1 MKHTQKLPAAVLAL
15 IGLSFVLGSC
25 EYVVVAILP
34 DIAAGLGADLG
45 GVGKLVSVFAA
56 GYAIGTPVL
65 MAAAGRVPKYRLLVD
80 LLTLFLAANA
90 VSMLAPS
97 LTVLYLSRVAA
108 AVMTGTLMAV
118 LFLFVREVTPP
129 EQSAKAV
136 SLVYAGMSLA
146 TVVGN
151 PLNKLICRYF
161 GWRAAFG
168 MILAVGAVLLPILAR
183 LLPHQ
188 ITETTGE
195 GGSFFRQ
202 FTMLRDAR
210 YTLCV
215 LIAVCSYGA
224 TYVVYTYLPPILTDV
239 LGVGEAAVSPLLMA
253 VGLCCVGSNL
263 LAGWVGAHGGIRRT
277 PLVLLGQA
285 ALFAAMPA
293 LLGGQWMGL
302 AAMLA
307 MCLLMYALSTP
318 VQLHALELSAK
329 EYPYAA
335 SLCASTLSVAA
346 NIGVALGSFAS
357 SGLQSAVGLRALG
370 WPAAVFA
377 LAGVAAN
384 LALIRACGWGRPM
397 NRVSGNQNV

>member
-45 GVGKLVSVFAA
+45 GAGKLVSVFAA

-65 MAAAGRVPKYRLLVD
+65 MAAAGRVPKYRLLMA

-108 AVMTGTLMAV
+108 AVMTGTLTAV

-183 LLPHQ
+183 LLPRRV
-188 ITETTGE
+188 TEAPENSG
-195 GGSFFRQ
+195 FFR
-202 FTMLRDAR
+202 
-210 YTLCV
+210 
-215 LIAVCSYGA
+215 
-224 TYVVYTYLPPILTDV
+224 
-239 LGVGEAAVSPLLMA
+239 
-253 VGLCCVGSNL
+253 
-263 LAGWVGAHGGIRRT
+263 
-277 PLVLLGQA
+277 
-285 ALFAAMPA
+285 
-293 LLGGQWMGL
+293 
-302 AAMLA
+302 
-307 MCLLMYALSTP
+307 
-318 VQLHALELSAK
+318 
-329 EYPYAA
+329 
-335 SLCASTLSVAA
+335 
-346 NIGVALGSFAS
+346 
-357 SGLQSAVGLRALG
+357 
-370 WPAAVFA
+370 
-377 LAGVAAN
+377 
-384 LALIRACGWGRPM
+384 
-397 NRVSGNQNV
+397 

>member
-1 MKHTQKLPAAVLAL
+1 MKHTKKLPAAVLAL

-34 DIAAGLGADLG
+34 DIAAGLGVSLG
-45 GVGKLVSVFAA
+45 AVGKLVGAFAA
-56 GYAIGTPVL
+56 GYAIGTPLVT
-65 MAAAGRVPKYRLLVD
+65 AATGRVPKYRLLMA
-80 LLTLFLAANA
+80 LLALFLISNA
-90 VSMLAPS
+90 MSMLAPN
-97 LTVLYLSRVAA
+97 LAVLYLSR
-108 AVMTGTLMAV
+108 AVSAVLTGTLTAV
-118 LFLFVREVTPP
+118 SFLFVHEVTPR
-129 EQSAKAV
+129 ELSAKAV

-161 GWRAAFG
+161 GWRAAFVI
-168 MILAVGAVLLPILAR
+168 ILAVGVILLPVLAR

-188 ITETTGE
+188 ITETAGE
-195 GGSFFRQ
+195 GGGFFRQ
-202 FTMLRDAR
+202 FTVLRDPR

-224 TYVVYTYLPPILTDV
+224 TYVVYTYVTPILTDV
-239 LGVGEAAVSPLLMA
+239 VGVGENAISPLLMV
-253 VGLCCVGSNL
+253 VGLCCMGGNL
-263 LAGWVGAHGGIRRT
+263 LAGWVGARGGIRRT
-277 PLVLLGQA
+277 PLVLLGQG
-285 ALFAAMPA
+285 ALFLAMPT
-293 LLGGQWMGL
+293 LLGGRWTGL
-302 AAMLA
+302 LSVLL
-307 MCLLMYALSTP
+307 MCLMMYIVSTP
-318 VQLHALELSAK
+318 VQLHALELS
-329 EYPYAA
+329 ERVHPYAA

-370 WPAAVFA
+370 YPAAAFA

-384 LALIRACGWGRPM
+384 LALLRACGYGRPM

>member
-65 MAAAGRVPKYRLLVD
+65 MAAAGRVPKYRLLMA

-108 AVMTGTLMAV
+108 AVMTGTLTAV

-183 LLPHQ
+183 LLPRRV
-188 ITETTGE
+188 TEAPENSG
-195 GGSFFRQ
+195 FFRQ
-202 FTMLRDAR
+202 FTVLRDPR

-224 TYVVYTYLPPILTDV
+224 TYVVYTYLTPILTDV

-285 ALFAAMPA
+285 ALFASMPA
-293 LLGGQWMGL
+293 LLGGRWMGL

-329 EYPYAA
+329 EHPYAA

>member
-1 MKHTQKLPAAVLAL
+1 MRQTKKLPPAVLAL
-15 IGLSFVLGSC
+15 IGLSFALGAC

-34 DIAAGLGADLG
+34 DIAAGLDADLG
-45 GVGKLVSVFAA
+45 AAGKLVSVFAA

-65 MAAAGRVPKYRLLVD
+65 MAAAGRVPKYRLLMT
-80 LLTLFLAANA
+80 LLALFLISNA

-108 AVMTGTLMAV
+108 AVMTGTLTAV

-151 PLNKLICRYF
+151 PLNKLICRYL

-168 MILAVGAVLLPILAR
+168 MILAVGAVLLPVLAR
-183 LLPHQ
+183 LLPRR
-188 ITETTGE
+188 ITEAAE
-195 GGSFFRQ
+195 DGGFFRQ
-202 FTMLRDAR
+202 FTVLRDGR
-210 YTLCV
+210 YSLCV
-215 LIAVCSYGA
+215 LMTVCCYGA
-224 TYVVYTYLPPILTDV
+224 TYVVYTYLTPILTDV
-239 LGVGEAAVSPLLMA
+239 LGMGEAAVSPLLMV

-285 ALFAAMPA
+285 ALFLAMPA
-293 LLGGQWMGL
+293 LLGGRWTGL
-302 AAMLA
+302 AALLA

-318 VQLHALELSAK
+318 VQLHALELSAR
-329 EYPYAA
+329 EHPYA
-335 SLCASTLSVAA
+335 SGLCASTLSVAG
-346 NIGVALGSFAS
+346 NIGIALGSFAS

-370 WPAAVFA
+370 WPAAAFA
-377 LAGVAAN
+377 LAGLAAN
-384 LALIRACGWGRPM
+384 LALLRACGYGRPM
-397 NRVSGNQNV
+397 NRVSGN

>member
-1 MKHTQKLPAAVLAL
+1 MRQTKKLPPAVLAL
-15 IGLSFVLGSC
+15 IGLSFALGAC

-45 GVGKLVSVFAA
+45 AAGKLVSVFAA

-65 MAAAGRVPKYRLLVD
+65 MAAAGRVPKYRLLMT
-80 LLTLFLAANA
+80 LLALFLISNA
-90 VSMLAPS
+90 VSMLAPN
-97 LTVLYLSRVAA
+97 LAVLYLSRVAA
-108 AVMTGTLMAV
+108 AVMTGTLTAV
-118 LFLFVREVTPP
+118 IFLFVREVTPP

-151 PLNKLICRYF
+151 PLNKLICRYL

-168 MILAVGAVLLPILAR
+168 MILAVGVMLLPVLAR
-183 LLPHQ
+183 LLPRR
-188 ITETTGE
+188 ITETAE
-195 GGSFFRQ
+195 NGGFFRQ
-202 FTMLRDAR
+202 FTVLRDAR
-210 YTLCV
+210 YTLSV
-215 LIAVCSYGA
+215 LMTVCCYGA
-224 TYVVYTYLPPILTDV
+224 TYVVYTYLTPILTDV
-239 LGVGEAAVSPLLMA
+239 LGVGEAAVSPLLMV

-263 LAGWVGAHGGIRRT
+263 LAGWVGAHGGVRRT

-293 LLGGQWMGL
+293 LLGGRWTGL
-302 AAMLA
+302 IAMLG

-318 VQLHALELSAK
+318 VQLHALELSAR
-329 EYPYAA
+329 EHPYA
-335 SLCASTLSVAA
+335 SGLCASTLSVAG
-346 NIGVALGSFAS
+346 NIGIALGSFAS

-377 LAGVAAN
+377 LVGLAAN
-384 LALIRACGWGRPM
+384 LALLRACGYRPL
-397 NRVSGNQNV
+397 NRVSGN

>member
-1 MKHTQKLPAAVLAL
+1 MRKTNKLPPAVLAL
-15 IGLSFVLGSC
+15 IGLSFALGAC

-34 DIAAGLGADLG
+34 DIAAGLGTDLG
-45 GVGKLVSVFAA
+45 AAGKLVSVFAA

-65 MAAAGRVPKYRLLVD
+65 MAAAGRVPKYRLLMT
-80 LLTLFLAANA
+80 LLALFLISNA
-90 VSMLAPS
+90 MSMLAPS
-97 LTVLYLSRVAA
+97 LTVLYLSRMAA
-108 AVMTGTLMAV
+108 AVMTGTLTAV

-151 PLNKLICRYF
+151 PLNKLICRYL

-168 MILAVGAVLLPILAR
+168 TIVAVGAVLLPILAR
-183 LLPHQ
+183 LLPRR
-188 ITETTGE
+188 ITESTADSG
-195 GGSFFRQ
+195 FFRQ
-202 FTMLRDAR
+202 FDVLRDAR
-210 YTLCV
+210 YTLSV
-215 LIAVCSYGA
+215 LMTVCSYGA
-224 TYVVYTYLPPILTDV
+224 TYVVYTYLTPILTDV
-239 LGVGEAAVSPLLMA
+239 LGVGEDAVSPLLMV

-285 ALFAAMPA
+285 VLFAAMPI
-293 LLGGQWMGL
+293 LLGGRWTGL

-318 VQLHALELSAK
+318 VQLHALELSAR
-329 EYPYAA
+329 EHPYAA

>member
-65 MAAAGRVPKYRLLVD
+65 MAAAGRVPKYRLLMD

-108 AVMTGTLMAV
+108 AVMTGTLTAV

-183 LLPHQ
+183 LLPRRV
-188 ITETTGE
+188 TEAPENSG
-195 GGSFFRQ
+195 FFRQ
-202 FTMLRDAR
+202 FTVLRDPR

-224 TYVVYTYLPPILTDV
+224 TYVVYTYLTPILTDV

-285 ALFAAMPA
+285 ALFASMPA
-293 LLGGQWMGL
+293 LLGGRWMGL

-329 EYPYAA
+329 EHPYAA

>member
-1 MKHTQKLPAAVLAL
+1 MRQTKKLPPAVLAL
-15 IGLSFVLGSC
+15 IGLSFALGAC

-45 GVGKLVSVFAA
+45 AAGKLVSVFAA
-56 GYAIGTPVL
+56 GYAIGTPLL
-65 MAAAGRVPKYRLLVD
+65 MAAAGRVPKFRLLMT
-80 LLTLFLAANA
+80 LLALFLAANA
-90 VSMLAPS
+90 MSMLAPS
-97 LTVLYLSRVAA
+97 LTVLYLCRVVA
-108 AVMTGTLMAV
+108 AVMTGTLTAV

-129 EQSAKAV
+129 AQSARAV

-151 PLNKLICRYF
+151 PLNKLICRYL

-168 MILAVGAVLLPILAR
+168 MILLVGAVLLPVLAR
-183 LLPHQ
+183 LLPRR
-188 ITETTGE
+188 ITESTADSG
-195 GGSFFRQ
+195 FFRQ
-202 FTMLRDAR
+202 FTVLRDPR
-210 YTLCV
+210 YSLCV
-215 LIAVCSYGA
+215 LMTVCCYGA
-224 TYVVYTYLPPILTDV
+224 TYVVYTYLTPILTDV
-239 LGVGEAAVSPLLMA
+239 VGVGEAAVSPLLMI

-293 LLGGQWMGL
+293 LLGSRWTGL
-302 AAMLA
+302 AALLV

-318 VQLHALELSAK
+318 VQLHALELSAR
-329 EYPYAA
+329 EHPYA
-335 SLCASTLSVAA
+335 SGLCASTLSVAG
-346 NIGVALGSFAS
+346 NMGIALGSFAS

-377 LAGVAAN
+377 LVGLGLN
-384 LALIRACGWGRPM
+384 LALLRAVKRAP
-397 NRVSGNQNV
+397 

>member
-1 MKHTQKLPAAVLAL
+1 MKNAKRLPPAVLAL
-15 IGLSFVLGSC
+15 IGLSFALGAC

-45 GVGKLVSVFAA
+45 AAGKLVSVFAA
-56 GYAIGTPVL
+56 GYAIGTPLL
-65 MAAAGRVPKYRLLVD
+65 MAAAGRVPKFRLLMT
-80 LLTLFLAANA
+80 LLALFLAANA

-97 LTVLYLSRVAA
+97 LTVLYLCRVVA
-108 AVMTGTLMAV
+108 AVMTGTLTAV

-129 EQSAKAV
+129 AQSARAV

-151 PLNKLICRYF
+151 PLNKLICRYL

-168 MILAVGAVLLPILAR
+168 MILVVGAVLLPVLAR
-183 LLPHQ
+183 LLPCR
-188 ITETTGE
+188 ITESTADSG
-195 GGSFFRQ
+195 FFRQ
-202 FTMLRDAR
+202 FTVLRDPR
-210 YTLCV
+210 YSLCV
-215 LIAVCSYGA
+215 LMTVCCYGA
-224 TYVVYTYLPPILTDV
+224 TYVVYTYLTPILTDV
-239 LGVGEAAVSPLLMA
+239 VGVGEAAVSPLLMV

-293 LLGGQWMGL
+293 LLGSRWTGL
-302 AAMLA
+302 AALLV

-329 EYPYAA
+329 EHPYAA
-335 SLCASTLSVAA
+335 SLCASTLSVAG
-346 NIGVALGSFAS
+346 NIGIAAGSFAS
-357 SGLQSAVGLRALG
+357 SGLQEAVGLRALG
-370 WPAAVFA
+370 WPAAGFA
-377 LAGVAAN
+377 LVGLGLN
-384 LALIRACGWGRPM
+384 LALLRAGRRAP
-397 NRVSGNQNV
+397 